1 MEILRGKSWSWKHIS
16 IFLYFL
22 LHTLLHLTI
31 LTIVKYGRF
40 NQVPYDKRTCIGG
53 TPDAED
59 IAHTLF
65 ECQLYKKDRD
75 QYLRSHFKQM
85 DYWDLCYY
93 NIFHVHPEP
102 KYVALYLNKTVQ
114 YRIPQIMEGDTEIQ
128 FVFPFN
134 FAFYCIRYSVSCYPC
149 LII

>member
-1 MEILRGKSWSWKHIS
+1 MEVLRGKSWSWKHIS

-31 LTIVKYGRF
+31 LTIVKYGSF
-40 NQVPYDKRTCIGG
+40 NQVSYDKRTCIGG

-65 ECQLYKKDRD
+65 ACQLCKKDRD

-85 DYWDLCYY
+85 AYWDPYITTTYFMCIQNPNTWPFIWTKQYSTAFPKLWKVTQKY
-93 NIFHVHPEP
+93 N
-102 KYVALYLNKTVQ
+102 LYFLLVL
-114 YRIPQIMEGDTEIQ
+114 
-128 FVFPFN
+128 PFT
-134 FAFYCIRYSVSCYPC
+134 VSCYPC